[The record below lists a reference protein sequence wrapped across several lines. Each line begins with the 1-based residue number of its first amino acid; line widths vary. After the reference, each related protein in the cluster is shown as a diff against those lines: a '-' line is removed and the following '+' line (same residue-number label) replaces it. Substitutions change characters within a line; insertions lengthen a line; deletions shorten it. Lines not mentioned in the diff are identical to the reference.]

1 MGVPIAING
10 RELNVNDMA
19 VEPGAEYLVT
29 VGKTASSVKVERTDL
44 KAENER
50 LRRRYG
56 ECQNELTQTM
66 CDYGAALD
74 DIVKLKAENDKLREL
89 VADMW
94 ICISHGEGWDC
105 TGCRRDPDSV
115 CLMGISEFSQRMRE
129 LGIEVDQ

>member
-1 MGVPIAING
+1 MGVPITING

-66 CDYGAALD
+66 CDYSSALD
-74 DIVKLKAENDKLREL
+74 NIDKLRSENAKLREL
-89 VADMW
+89 VVQAHECKTNDGCCEDCYQDEGCCPIERDM
-94 ICISHGEGWDC
+94 EK
-105 TGCRRDPDSV
+105 
-115 CLMGISEFSQRMRE
+115 
-129 LGIEVDQ
+129 LGI